1 MHYRTPF
8 GCQLDLPRHAN
19 WLYSWFTIH
28 AALAIYG
35 LDYRVRER
43 DEVRDNHHVSRR
55 TSVDLWDV

>member
-1 MHYRTPF
+1 MQT
-8 GCQLDLPRHAN
+8 G
-19 WLYSWFTIH
+19 LYSWFTIH